1 MGKLDHTVRDHIQA
15 HPGVA
20 PTKIWDVAPGA
31 EYDEEHD
38 LKRQPSWWVDGTHPI
53 PSWCPFFGWL
63 WARTCGK
70 GLHYTCERL
79 SLPRSKGVATR
90 FIYGTHYQGIL
101 TIKDEEEIKRR
112 EIKFR
117 EAMRPFIEDFDG
129 WWSAAKER
137 MMGYYKELKA
147 LDLDTCTENE
157 LWWHFHDCMD
167 TLVRM
172 WEVHFDGMYSS
183 NFAWVLFEE
192 LCKEWW
198 GMTDSSPEFQK
209 LMIGFDHKMFQG
221 DKRLWQFGQD
231 AMKAGL
237 ADIFLTTEAREVIP
251 KLEQT
256 EAGRKWLKSLRE
268 FLDEDGW
275 RMERLAEVN
284 EPTWIEDPTP
294 AIANIKA
301 FIAKGGDFVLDEV
314 RERAA
319 KEREEAVAAIM
330 QRVPEE
336 QKEWFLALL
345 RLAQKVGTFME
356 EHTYYCEFYC
366 FALIRRALLA
376 IGRRWVKA
384 GTVDNVDDIFFFSQ
398 EEIESHIFAPEFWD
412 LRYIAERRR
421 KEWEEWLKI
430 PPTEIPPVST
440 TWDTPEESLMND
452 VMASMDPIVTK
463 NVIGELPEVR
473 PELKADVYGTR
484 GSHGVAEGVARVI
497 MSLEQLHE
505 VQPGEILIAPN
516 TAPSWTPVFAL
527 IKGVVIDRG
536 GMLSH
541 AAIVGREYGIPAVVN
556 TFDATAKI
564 KTGDLIK
571 VNGSEGTVYVL
582 SKSASQ

>member
-1 MGKLDHTVRDHIQA
+1 
-15 HPGVA
+15 
-20 PTKIWDVAPGA
+20 
-31 EYDEEHD
+31 
-38 LKRQPSWWVDGTHPI
+38 
-53 PSWCPFFGWL
+53 
-63 WARTCGK
+63 
-70 GLHYTCERL
+70 
-79 SLPRSKGVATR
+79 
-90 FIYGTHYQGIL
+90 
-101 TIKDEEEIKRR
+101 
-112 EIKFR
+112 
-117 EAMRPFIEDFDG
+117 
-129 WWSAAKER
+129 
-137 MMGYYKELKA
+137 
-147 LDLDTCTENE
+147 
-157 LWWHFHDCMD
+157 
-167 TLVRM
+167 
-172 WEVHFDGMYSS
+172 
-183 NFAWVLFEE
+183 
-192 LCKEWW
+192 
-198 GMTDSSPEFQK
+198 
-209 LMIGFDHKMFQG
+209 
-221 DKRLWQFGQD
+221 
-231 AMKAGL
+231 
-237 ADIFLTTEAREVIP
+237 
-251 KLEQT
+251 
-256 EAGRKWLKSLRE
+256 
-268 FLDEDGW
+268 
-275 RMERLAEVN
+275 
-284 EPTWIEDPTP
+284 
-294 AIANIKA
+294 
-301 FIAKGGDFVLDEV
+301 
-314 RERAA
+314 
-319 KEREEAVAAIM
+319 
-330 QRVPEE
+330 VPEE

-345 RLAQKVGTFME
+345 RLAQKVGAFME

-366 FALIRRALLA
+366 FASIRRALLA

-384 GTVDNVDDIFFFSQ
+384 GTIDKVDDIFFFSY
-398 EEIESHIFAPEFWD
+398 EEIETHIFAPEFWD

-564 KTGDLIK
+564 NTGDQIR
-571 VNGSEGTVYVL
+571 VNGSEGTVYIL